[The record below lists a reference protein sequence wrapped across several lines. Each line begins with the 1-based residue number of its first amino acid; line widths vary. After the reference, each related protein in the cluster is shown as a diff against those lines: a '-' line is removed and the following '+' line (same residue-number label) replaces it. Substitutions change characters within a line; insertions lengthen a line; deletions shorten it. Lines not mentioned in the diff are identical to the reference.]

1 MTTTQAIPVSSF
13 NYRYRLHE
21 RLGSGGMGAVY
32 RAQDIL
38 TGEEVALKRVISTAV
53 TPPTPE
59 LKLALAREFQAL
71 AALRHPHIIA
81 ARDYGFDQ
89 AGQPFF
95 TMELLPKAVPLTQAG
110 QWQDITGKVVLLT
123 QLLQALIY
131 VHRHHIIHRDLKPG
145 NVLVA
150 DGMVKLLDFGLAAL
164 AGHVGETSGTLLYMA
179 PELLRGAPVTAVSDL
194 YAVGVLAYELLAGWL
209 PFDPTSLDFIKN
221 LLTQEPD
228 FSYVD
233 APPELAAVVRR
244 LLAKE
249 PDGRYPD
256 AASALEALCTAV
268 AQPLPVETAV
278 TRDSFLQAAPFTGR
292 QAELAQLLAA
302 LERAQTGQGSAI
314 LIGGE
319 SGVGKSRLLNE
330 CRTRALVAGTA
341 VLRSNARMDG
351 SPFHLWQELL
361 LSLLL
366 LAPPDEMETAVL
378 APLVPD
384 ITRFT
389 AIVPRPLPPLEPD
402 KARTRLLLTIIGLLH
417 RAAQKQP
424 LLLLLEDL
432 HWADDASLEL
442 LQWLLRDLEKQPCLI
457 LAAYRLGERP
467 SLPTDLPTMSH
478 LRLNRLPATDIAQL
492 SEAMLGPHGRQPAL
506 LTFLEQQTE
515 GNTFFI
521 VEVMR
526 TLAEEAGRLDHI
538 PQAEL
543 PAHIFPQGIQDV
555 VRRRLNRVGE
565 QRQPLLRLA
574 AVAGRQLD
582 LTLLSRFVVGDSSPS
597 DSDESP
603 TTNEELEEWLTICAN
618 AAVLEQADGGWH
630 WQFSHDKLREGLLA
644 DLPSTEKQAL
654 HRQIGEALETVY
666 AAHLAPYYGDLAA
679 HFRQA
684 DMTDKEIV
692 YLQLA
697 AAQAQAAYANE
708 RAMAHYGRLLTLPAD
723 PTARIEALLASGA
736 ILKLTGRWDEANGQ
750 FVAATTVAEQTADPL
765 LQARCFQ
772 AAGNLARSR
781 SDYQAAL
788 RWLTGAQ
795 NLLATNQVSDLEMIN
810 AETQSRRGL
819 TEKPSRSSHPSRIIS
834 LLVDVLVEIAN
845 VYQQQGAYE
854 AARPY
859 LQLALEQAEA
869 ANDQAA
875 IALAWH
881 NLGSNDYMQGQY
893 HSARNY
899 YEQALAA
906 RLELDDKP
914 GCANA
919 TNNLGN
925 IAFRLG
931 DYDLAQQQY
940 AASLELRRQMGDV
953 WGTAAALNNLGI
965 VPYHRQDYETARR
978 YWEEALAVR
987 RALGDEWAISQT
999 VDNLALIARVQ
1010 GRYAEALQLSDEGI
1024 GRRRQLDDKQGLAIA
1039 LGNRARLF
1047 ADMDDLAMAESL
1059 YRESLAL
1066 SQEIDDRRGVV
1077 YCLIG
1082 LADVYRRQGEEVTR
1096 PYQLILLAQRLLAE
1110 MEAHM
1115 EDDERELAGLVLAQ
1129 AERELDTA
1137 VRAELAA
1144 TLTNWVDVIVQ
1155 VDHP

>member
-1 MTTTQAIPVSSF
+1 MTTTPAIPASPF

-81 ARDYGFDQ
+81 ARDYGFDHT
-89 AGQPFF
+89 GQPFF
-95 TMELLPKAVPLTQAG
+95 TMELLPTAVPLTQAG
-110 QWQDITGKVVLLT
+110 QWQDTTGKVALLA

-150 DGMVKLLDFGLAAL
+150 DGVVKLLDFGLAAL
-164 AGHVGETSGTLLYMA
+164 AGQSGDASGTLLYMA

-194 YAVGVLAYELLAGWL
+194 YAVGVLAYELLAGWH

-244 LLAKE
+244 LLAKQ

-268 AQPLPVETAV
+268 ALPLPTETAV

-292 QAELAQLLAA
+292 QAELAQLLVA
-302 LERAQTGQGSAI
+302 LQQAQSGHGNG
-314 LIGGE
+314 LLVGGE

-330 CRTRALVAGTA
+330 LRTRALVAGTA
-341 VLRSNARMDG
+341 VLRSNARTDG
-351 SPFHLWQELL
+351 GPFHLWQELL
-361 LSLLL
+361 PSLLL
-366 LAPPDEMETAVL
+366 LAPPDEIETAVL
-378 APLVPD
+378 APLLPD

-389 AIVPRPLPPLEPD
+389 TMVPRPLPPLEPD

-424 LLLLLEDL
+424 LLLLLEEL

-442 LQWLLRDLEKQPCLI
+442 LQWLLRDLEKRPCLI

-467 SLPTDLPTMSH
+467 SLPTDLPTMTH
-478 LRLNRLPATDIAQL
+478 LRLSRLPAAAIAQL

-538 PQAEL
+538 PQAEM

-555 VRRRLNRVGE
+555 IQRRLNRVGE
-565 QRQPLLRLA
+565 QRQSLLRLA
-574 AVAGRQLD
+574 AIAGRQLD
-582 LTLLSRFVVGDSSPS
+582 LHLLSQFVVGDSSPS
-597 DSDESP
+597 EGGKSP
-603 TTNEELEEWLTICAN
+603 TTNTNVMEEWLTVCAN
-618 AAVLEQADGGWH
+618 ALILERPDGSPH
-630 WQFSHDKLREGLLA
+630 WQFSHDKLRERLLA
-644 DLPSTEKQAL
+644 DLPPDEKQSL
-654 HRQIGEALETVY
+654 HRQIGEGLETVY

-679 HFRQA
+679 HFQGA
-684 DMTDKEIV
+684 GLAEKEIT
-692 YLQLA
+692 YRQLA

-708 RAMAHYGRLLTLPAD
+708 TALVHYGRLLTLLPD
-723 PTARIEALLASGA
+723 PTTQAETLLAAAA
-736 ILKLTGRWDEANGQ
+736 ILKLTGRWPEAESHLT
-750 FVAATTVAEQTADPL
+750 AATELAQQTADPL
-765 LQARCFQ
+765 LQARCFR
-772 AAGNLARSR
+772 ALGNLHRSR
-781 SDYQAAL
+781 GDYTAAR
-788 RWLTGAQ
+788 RWLAAAQ
-795 NLLATNQVSDLEMIN
+795 NLLTIGDV
-810 AETQSRRGL
+810 
-819 TEKPSRSSHPSRIIS
+819 S
-834 LLVDVLVEIAN
+834 LLVDVLVEIGN

-859 LQLALEQAEA
+859 LQLAREQAEA
-869 ANDQAA
+869 TNDRAA

-881 NLGSNDYMQGQY
+881 NLGSNEYMQSQY
-893 HSARNY
+893 QSAQTF
-899 YEQALAA
+899 YEKALAV
-906 RLELDDKP
+906 RLELEDKP

-919 TNNLGN
+919 YNNLGN

-931 DYDLAQQQY
+931 DYDTAQQQY
-940 AASLELRRQMGDV
+940 TASLELRRQMGDV
-953 WGTAAALNNLGI
+953 WGTAASLNNLGI
-965 VPYHRQDYETARR
+965 VPYHRQDYEAARR

-1010 GRYAEALQLSDEGI
+1010 GRYAEALQLSAEGI
-1024 GRRRQLDDKQGLAIA
+1024 QRRRQLDDKQGLAIA

-1047 ADMDDLAMAESL
+1047 ADMDDLPAADSL

-1082 LADVYRRQGEEVTR
+1082 LADVYRRQGTADVTR
-1096 PYQLILLAQRLLAE
+1096 PYQLILFAQRLLAE
-1110 MEAHM
+1110 MAAHM
-1115 EDDERELAGLVLAQ
+1115 EQDEQELAGLVLVQ

-1137 VRAELAA
+1137 VREAA
-1144 TLTNWVDVIVQ
+1144 RAAVEMMSLPISPETLSFRGN
-1155 VDHP
+1155 

>member
-1 MTTTQAIPVSSF
+1 MSTLLSH
-13 NYRYRLHE
+13 RYQLLD

-32 RAQDIL
+32 RAHDIL

-59 LKLALAREFQAL
+59 LKLALAHEFQAL
-71 AALRHPHIIA
+71 AALRHPHVIA

-89 AGQPFF
+89 ASQPFF
-95 TMELLPKAVPLTQAG
+95 TMELLPTAVPLTQAG
-110 QWQDITGKVVLLT
+110 QWQDVTGKVALLA

-150 DGMVKLLDFGLAAL
+150 DGAVKLLDFGLAAL

-194 YAVGVLAYELLAGWL
+194 YAVGVLAYELLAGWH

-221 LLTQEPD
+221 MLTQEPD

-233 APPELAAVVRR
+233 APPELVAVVRR

-256 AASALEALCTAV
+256 AAAALEAWCTAV
-268 AQPLPVETAV
+268 AMPLPAETAV

-292 QAELAQLLAA
+292 QSELDQLLAA
-302 LERAQTGQGSAI
+302 LKQAAHGKGSAI

-330 CRTRALVAGTA
+330 LRTRALVAGTA
-341 VLRSNARMDG
+341 VLRGSARADG

-361 LSLLL
+361 PTLLL

-378 APLVPD
+378 APLLPD

-389 AIVPRPLPPLEPD
+389 PTAPRPLPPLEPD
-402 KARTRLLLTIIGLLH
+402 KARTRLLLTITGLLY

-424 LLLLLEDL
+424 LLLLLEEL

-442 LQWLLRDLEKQPCLI
+442 LQWLLRDLHKQPCLI

-478 LRLNRLPATDIAQL
+478 LRLPRLPAAAIAEL
-492 SEAMLGPHGRQPAL
+492 SQAMLGPHGRQPAL

-526 TLAEEAGRLDHI
+526 ALAEEAGRLDHI

-555 VRRRLNRVGE
+555 VRRRLNRVGK

-574 AVAGRQLD
+574 AIAGRQLD
-582 LTLLSRFVVGDSSPS
+582 LTLLSPFIAGDLLPA
-597 DSDESP
+597 
-603 TTNEELEEWLTICAN
+603 TNEMEEWLTACTN
-618 AAVLEQADGGWH
+618 ALILERPDGSPH
-630 WQFSHDKLREGLLA
+630 WQFSHDKLREALLA
-644 DLPSTEKQAL
+644 DLAPAEKEAM
-654 HRQIGEALETVY
+654 HRQIGLGIETVY

-684 DMTDKEIV
+684 GMADKEIV

-708 RAMAHYGRLLTLPAD
+708 TALAYYGRLLTLLTD
-723 PTARIEALLASGA
+723 STARIEAGLASGA
-736 ILKLTGRWDEANGQ
+736 ILKLTGRWDEAESQ
-750 FVAATTVAEQTADPL
+750 LAMAADLSRQTADPL
-765 LQARCFQ
+765 LQARCLQ

-781 SDYQAAL
+781 SDYPAAL
-788 RWLTGAQ
+788 RWLAEAQ
-795 NLLATNQVSDLEMIN
+795 NLLTAGHVSGIEEVN
-810 AETQSRRGL
+810 AEAQRRGDL
-819 TEKPSRSSHPSRIIS
+819 TENPSRLSRPSRIIS
-834 LLVDVLVEIAN
+834 LLVDVLVEIGN

-859 LQLALEQAEA
+859 LQLALEEAEA
-869 ANDQAA
+869 ANDRAA
-875 IALAWH
+875 MALAWH
-881 NLGSNDYMQGQY
+881 NLGSNHYMQGQY
-893 HSARNY
+893 RPAQTY
-899 YEQALAA
+899 YEKALAV
-906 RLELDDKP
+906 RRELDDKL
-914 GCANA
+914 GCAS
-919 TNNLGN
+919 TYNNLGN

-931 DYDLAQQQY
+931 DYALAQQQY
-940 AASLELRRQMGDV
+940 AASLELRQQMGDV

-987 RALGDEWAISQT
+987 RALGDEWTISQT

-1024 GRRRQLDDKQGLAIA
+1024 HRRRQLDDKQGLAIA
-1039 LGNRARLF
+1039 LGNRARLL
-1047 ADMDDLAMAESL
+1047 ADMNDLPAAEALYQESL
-1059 YRESLAL
+1059 SL

-1082 LADVYRRQGEEVTR
+1082 LADVYRRQGAADGAR

-1115 EDDERELAGLVLAQ
+1115 EEDEQELAGLVLAQ

-1137 VRAELAA
+1137 VLVAARAEVEMMTEVELM
-1144 TLTNWVDVIVQ
+1144 Q
-1155 VDHP
+1155 KM